1 MLNKRVFLSTLIA
14 TTTLTPLQALA
25 QSCSNGS
32 HKPSGFNPER
42 TPDIHASVQKGFTP
56 SGKANVA
63 GLGAGAAIL
72 GGSLLTIAVA
82 EAFGWTSVSGASKK
96 PQKAKQYRGTKS
108 VLPNTGQLNAMPQ
121 VQMRDGVLTNT

>member
-25 QSCSNGS
+25 QSCSNGN
-32 HKPSGFNPER
+32 HEPSGIKPVR

-56 SGKANVA
+56 SGKANAA
-63 GLGAGAAIL
+63 GVGLAIV

-82 EAFGWTSVSGASKK
+82 EAFGWTSVSGANKK

-108 VLPNTGQLNAMPQ
+108 VLPNTGQLETMPQ
-121 VQMRDGVLTNT
+121 VQMRDGVLINT